1 MGMKWGEN
9 VKQRRK
15 DEWTRLD
22 NASKIFPATCSY
34 RDTKVFRL
42 ACELNEAVDP
52 ELLQRALDTALEGF
66 PLYRSVLRR
75 GVFWYYL
82 ERSDFIPVVEVE
94 SKPPCAPI
102 YFKDRKN
109 LLFRVF
115 YYNNRINME
124 IFHALSD
131 GTGALW
137 FMQALVHYYLI
148 YKYGEELGESIPQL
162 IINAS
167 LSEKMGDS
175 FGKYY
180 VGGGNTNRRKPV
192 RRRKELAAYRIR
204 GTRMDENRMKL
215 IEGSMSAKAVLELAH
230 KYNTTLT
237 VFLTSLFIYSIYKEM
252 PALGKRRP
260 VVVQVPIN
268 LRQFFASLT
277 ARNFFSTMN
286 ISYHFGKESQDI
298 ENVIKSVAK
307 AFKDEVREENV
318 NERLNRLMAL
328 ERNPF
333 ARAVPLPLKDFF
345 LRMANKIKDKGITA
359 ALSNIGQIHM
369 PGEFDPFIR
378 QFGVYTSARRPQV
391 CICSYKDRLVLGF
404 TSPFG
409 ETDIQ
414 RTFFQFLSKE
424 GIDVE
429 IASNT

>member
-1 MGMKWGEN
+1 MGGNM
-9 VKQRRK
+9 KQRRK

-42 ACELNEAVDP
+42 ACELNESVDP
-52 ELLQRALDTALEGF
+52 KFLQRALETALEGF
-66 PLYRSVLRR
+66 PLYRSILRR
-75 GVFWYYL
+75 GVFWYYF
-82 ERSDFIPVVEVE
+82 ERSDFTPVVERE
-94 SKPPCAPI
+94 SRPLCAPL

-109 LLFRVF
+109 LLLRVF
-115 YYNNRINME
+115 YYNNSINME

-148 YKYGEELGESIPQL
+148 YKYEGELGGRIPEL
-162 IINAS
+162 KINAS

-175 FGKYY
+175 FGRFY
-180 VGGGNTNRRKPV
+180 VGGGNTSRRKPQSKS
-192 RRRKELAAYRIR
+192 RREEPAAYRIK

-252 PALGKRRP
+252 PAMAKKRP

-268 LRQFFASLT
+268 LRQFFKSLT

-286 ISYHFGKESQDI
+286 ISYHFGRESQDFK
-298 ENVIKSVAK
+298 EVIKSVAK
-307 AFKDEVREENV
+307 VFQEEVREENV

-333 ARAVPLPLKDFF
+333 ARIVPLPLKDFF
-345 LRMANKIKDKGITA
+345 LRIANKIKDRGITA
-359 ALSNIGQIHM
+359 ALSNIGQIKM
-369 PGEFDPFIR
+369 PKEFDPFIR

-391 CICSYKDRLVLGF
+391 CICSYNDRLVLGF